1 MDSVLLKISVVHQHP
16 LIVILIATLCLGM
29 AGCHGSRKPNLP
41 DSGLFWPNQPEVKR
55 IRFLHA
61 VSTPA
66 DLNIGAGMIKQVVN
80 YIIGSP
86 APRIVSP
93 HGVSSDD
100 QGRLYVVDTF
110 QKQVHVFD
118 ADQNNYF
125 AFPADGKRLA
135 APVGIDVDSKGLIYV
150 TDAKDGVVK
159 IFKDRG
165 RQYVSE
171 LGRGDFQ
178 RPTGIA
184 VNAKTSELLV
194 VDTLQSQV
202 FRYDLASHVKKG
214 GFGGKGRAAGRF
226 HYPTQICV
234 TSAGNIIVSDSLNF
248 RVQVFSPDGR
258 FLNTF
263 GQMGHGP
270 GTFSRPKG
278 VASDSAGN
286 IYVVDALFD
295 NVQMFDASGRLLMAF
310 GDHGG
315 GYGEFWLPNGIH
327 IDKNDRVYV
336 SDSSNQRV
344 QVFKYIKE
352 DIANE
357 DK

>member
-1 MDSVLLKISVVHQHP
+1 MGSVRLKNSVIHRH
-16 LIVILIATLCLGM
+16 LIAVMLITIFCIGM
-29 AGCHGSRKPNLP
+29 AGCHKSPEPMRP
-41 DSGLFWPNQPEVKR
+41 DSDIFWPNPPEVKR
-55 IRFLHA
+55 IQFLHA

-66 DLNIGAGMIKQVVN
+66 DINIRDGMIQQVVN

-93 HGVSSDD
+93 YGMASDD

-118 ADQNNYF
+118 ADGNNYF
-125 AFPADGKRLA
+125 LFPGDRERLA
-135 APVGIDVDSKGLIYV
+135 APVGIDVDSNGLIYV
-150 TDAKDGVVK
+150 TDAKDGAVK

-165 RQYVSE
+165 RQFVSE
-171 LGRGDFQ
+171 LGRDNLQ

-184 VNAKTSELLV
+184 VNVKTSELLV
-194 VDTLQSQV
+194 VDTLQSTV
-202 FRYDLASHVKKG
+202 FRYDLASHAPKG
-214 GFGGKGRAAGRF
+214 AFGGNGRAAGQF

-248 RVQVFSPDGR
+248 RVQVFSSDGR

-327 IDKNDRVYV
+327 IDKEDRVYV

>member
-1 MDSVLLKISVVHQHP
+1 MNSVRLKISVIHQHP
-16 LIVILIATLCLGM
+16 LIIILIAVLCLGM
-29 AGCHGSRKPNLP
+29 AGCHKSPEPMRP
-41 DSGLFWPNQPEVKR
+41 DSDIFWPNPPEVKR
-55 IRFLHA
+55 IQFLNA

-66 DLNIGAGMIKQVVN
+66 DLNIRAGMIQQVVN

-86 APRIVSP
+86 VPRIVSSY
-93 HGVSSDD
+93 GVSSDD

-118 ADQNNYF
+118 ADGNDYF
-125 AFPADGKRLA
+125 AFPADRERLS
-135 APVGIDVDSKGLIYV
+135 APVGIDVDSNGVIYV

-165 RQYVSE
+165 RQFVSE
-171 LGRGDFQ
+171 LGRGDLQ

-184 VNAKTSELLV
+184 VNATTSELLV
-194 VDTLQSQV
+194 VDTLQSKV
-202 FRYDLASHVKKG
+202 FRYDLADHAPKG
-214 GFGGKGRAAGRF
+214 AFGGKGRAAGRF

-258 FLNTF
+258 FLNAF

-278 VASDSAGN
+278 VACDSADN

-310 GDHGG
+310 GDHGN

-327 IDKNDRVYV
+327 IDKEDRIFV
-336 SDSSNQRV
+336 SDSSNQRI

>member
-1 MDSVLLKISVVHQHP
+1 MDSVLLKISVIHRHP
-16 LIVILIATLCLGM
+16 LLVILIATLCLGM
-29 AGCHGSRKPNLP
+29 AACHKSPAPMLP
-41 DSGLFWPNQPEVKR
+41 DSGLSWPNPPEVKR
-55 IRFLHA
+55 IQFLNA

-66 DLNIGAGMIKQVVN
+66 DLNIRAGMVKQVVN

-86 APRIVSP
+86 AARIVFP
-93 HGVSSDD
+93 YGVSSDD

-110 QKQVHVFD
+110 QKRVHVFD
-118 ADQNNYF
+118 ADGNNYF

-135 APVGIDVDSKGLIYV
+135 APVGIGVDSNGLIYV
-150 TDAKDGVVK
+150 TDAEDGVVK

-165 RQYVSE
+165 RQFVSE
-171 LGRGDFQ
+171 LGRGDLQ

-184 VNAKTSELLV
+184 VNSGTSELLV
-194 VDTLQSQV
+194 VDTLLSQV
-202 FRYDLASHVKKG
+202 FRYDLASHAQKG
-214 GFGGKGRAAGRF
+214 AFGGKGMDAGQF

-248 RVQVFSPDGR
+248 RVQVFSPDGL

-263 GQMGHGP
+263 GQMGRGP

-315 GYGEFWLPNGIH
+315 GYGEFWLPNGIY
-327 IDKNDRVYV
+327 IDNNDRIYV